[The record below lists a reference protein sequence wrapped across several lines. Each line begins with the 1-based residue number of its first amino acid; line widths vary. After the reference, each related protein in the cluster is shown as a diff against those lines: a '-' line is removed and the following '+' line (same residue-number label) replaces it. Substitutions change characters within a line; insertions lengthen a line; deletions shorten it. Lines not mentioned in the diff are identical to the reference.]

1 MRLHRLI
8 VGTVWIL
15 ALLAALLPC
24 APTWAAAE
32 RHSGTVEAVDPRS
45 GRLTIEEL
53 VEGGRPRT
61 LAVQVPAQARVVL
74 SERMTPD
81 TFTSAGELF
90 KDTAIPLSEVRPG
103 DFVVLEMDGTGSRV
117 ASAVIVT
124 LRAAAK

>member
-1 MRLHRLI
+1 MRLHRMI
-8 VGTVWIL
+8 VGTVWTL
-15 ALLAALLPC
+15 ALLAALSC
-24 APTWAAAE
+24 APAWAAGE
-32 RHSGTVEAVDPRS
+32 RHSGTVVAVDPRS
-45 GRLTIEEL
+45 ATLTIEEL

-90 KDTAIPLSEVRPG
+90 KDTAISLAEVRPG